1 METETSWKPLNIRK
15 LLAQAGQ
22 SHTQYKKEKGFSS
35 SFFNPYNGAYG
46 VQGNLRVADRS
57 MYGDI
62 SCRTLRQVSKKAF
75 IINICINH
83 VLKKIKPFLK
93 PATEEN
99 QRGYA
104 IVKDGESVNLSKK
117 SKESEKI
124 EQFLT
129 NTGLKK
135 DNKRD
140 SFQRFA
146 LKILR
151 DVLEIDQVA
160 TEIGYMRN
168 GKPDAF
174 RAVDAATISKVI
186 PGQENPNNI
195 EFVQSIDNV
204 PQAYFTENDLIFDYM
219 NPRSDIDHPF
229 YGYSYVDQ
237 VIDLITASINT
248 FAYNAG
254 FFVENKLP
262 RGMILIDGNVS
273 QETVEQMEDYIAD
286 VMSGGPGSQWKI
298 PIIPAGGE
306 SENSQSIK
314 WVPLGGTAR
323 DMEFQQWLDYQTSCI
338 VAMFG
343 CSMDELGL
351 QSNKSQAIFENQGTA
366 KISAAKSTILG
377 DMLSFLQDYTT
388 RIIKV
393 FFPEYRIEFVGY
405 EREDPKTLVDLA
417 KEELSSFKTLN
428 EVRKSKGEKELEFEW
443 ANIPLNPQAVQL
455 YQAEKA
461 QEQMGGGEMEE
472 GEFDDDE
479 MTEGSEESEN
489 ENKIPEENAE
499 EDYGE
504 IDESLE
510 YADEQPSLEK
520 SLKLVK
526 V

>member
-1 METETSWKPLNIRK
+1 METETSWKPLDIKK
-15 LLAQAGQ
+15 LLAQTG
-22 SHTQYKKEKGFSS
+22 HFNTQYKKENGFSS

-46 VQGNLRVADRS
+46 VQGNLRIADRS
-57 MYGDI
+57 LYGDI
-62 SCRTLRQVSKKAF
+62 SCQTLRRVSKKAF

-93 PATEEN
+93 PATTEN
-99 QRGYA
+99 QRGFA
-104 IVKDGESVNLSKK
+104 IVKDGEAVKLDKK
-117 SKESEKI
+117 NAKTEEITK
-124 EQFLT
+124 FLL
-129 NTGLKK
+129 NTGLKPDANR
-135 DNKRD
+135 DNY
-140 SFQRFA
+140 QRFA

-160 TEIGYMRN
+160 TEIGFMRN
-168 GKPDAF
+168 GKPNAF
-174 RAVDAATISKVI
+174 RAVDGATISRVI
-186 PGQENPNNI
+186 PGQDNPNNI
-195 EFVQSIDNV
+195 EFVQTIDHV
-204 PQAYFTENDLIFDYM
+204 PQAFFNGSNLIFDYM
-219 NPRSDIDHPF
+219 NPRSDIEHPF

-248 FAYNAG
+248 FSYNAG

-273 QETVEQMEDYIAD
+273 QETVEQMEDYLAD
-286 VMSGGPGSQWKI
+286 VMSGGPSSQWKI

-388 RIIKV
+388 KIIKV
-393 FFPEYRIEFVGY
+393 FYPEYSLEFVGY

-417 KEELSSFKTLN
+417 KEELGSYKTLN

-461 QEQMGGGEMEE
+461 QEQMGDGGME
-472 GEFDDDE
+472 GEFDDEDMAE
-479 MTEGSEESEN
+479 EGLEDTSEEQ
-489 ENKIPEENAE
+489 PQE

-504 IDESLE
+504 VSEETEEDYGEPVE
-510 YADEQPSLEK
+510 LEK
-520 SLKLVK
+520 SIKLVRL
-526 V
+526 